1 MEYTNYFKTDM
12 MHRCRLTMEI
22 MNTAPMVQQMYDD
35 ICLTLGCFKP
45 ALTIRQYGVLIDNGN
60 GGRWCRGGL
69 FTPFGGIIVALVDIY
84 VTAYDAGRKL
94 HITDMDVLYKAAVAH
109 TLIHELSHSMQNIY
123 CDNEM
128 INAME
133 WANEKYMWDVLVPIV
148 SPMLKKKYKI
158 KLTEETIDES
168 VGRVYTCKYNSLPE
182 IELALY
188 PFITAEYDL
197 ADSYRMVKTITAAE
211 NLTVNIEFF
220 GKSYTFDLIKNY
232 AVDDNAVN
240 GLRAICTNPAKA
252 VRFKFSLTDLRR
264 DGKNLVINILIGD
277 IAQEIFFNLDSDDYS
292 NALGGGFDRA

>member
-45 ALTIRQYGVLIDNGN
+45 ALTIRQYGVLVDNGN

-188 PFITAEYDL
+188 PFIIAEYDL

-220 GKSYTFDLIKNY
+220 GRSYTFDLIKNY
-232 AVDDNAVN
+232 TVDDNAVN

>member
-22 MNTAPMVQQMYDD
+22 MSTAPMVQQMYDD

-45 ALTIRQYGVLIDNGN
+45 ALTIRQYGVLVDNGN
-60 GGRWCRGGL
+60 GGRWC
-69 FTPFGGIIVALVDIY
+69 T
-84 VTAYDAGRKL
+84 GRKL

-211 NLTVNIEFF
+211 NLTVDIEFF
-220 GKSYTFDLIKNY
+220 GRSYTFDLIKNY

-292 NALGGGFDRA
+292 NALGGGFDHA